1 MLGRHCLLFTTFFSD
16 RGWTNIYYKMSS
28 SASKHR
34 KEKPN
39 SSGSGRAAAPRKT
52 QQYGPSSQQ
61 ADVSRRRNASIGAD
75 FPLPS
80 ISTWYPLEDPPLNIN
95 SGAGPGSEQ
104 SDISLPSISTWH
116 PPKDPPLNIDAG
128 AKKQL
133 ATLKSNAGERFCP
146 ILPKTA
152 ESPQGNVL
160 PQTPSE
166 SAKQLNV
173 PGAVSQPEVTWQTP
187 LVAEDFPSDDARAL
201 LQELSKCSEELPKC
215 SHDLQTISKNS
226 MRVIVLSKKALKLR
240 TKSFRLCK
248 EQVERYKMLSKRCT
262 LLVKRSKQ
270 LDEQLDEQ
278 KKQLDEQKKQLDEQ
292 KKQLDEQKK
301 QLDEQNKHL
310 VERNTNL
317 RPENHALASE
327 GQFLA
332 QQTRTT
338 AREEPDHRSP
348 SKSRAL
354 TPETA
359 RSSSIDCD
367 AATDDIDDDIIVK
380 PRLVLNHRTTKLPLK
395 KVHCLHP
402 APSHNGIRGPR
413 RDGSA
418 LRPKSARIRK
428 IHVQDEQ
435 NDGKQTRKTR

>member
-1 MLGRHCLLFTTFFSD
+1 MRMPGRHCLLFTTFFSD
-16 RGWTNIYYKMSS
+16 RGWTNIYYEMLSPV
-28 SASKHR
+28 SKHR

-39 SSGSGRAAAPRKT
+39 LSGSGRAATPRKT

-61 ADVSRRRNASIGAD
+61 ADVAHRSNASIGAD

-80 ISTWYPLEDPPLNIN
+80 ISTWYPLEDSPLNIN

-160 PQTPSE
+160 PQTLSE

-187 LVAEDFPSDDARAL
+187 LVAENLRYLDVRTVVQD
-201 LQELSKCSEELPKC
+201 LSSYENLPDVYQPLAKLAKA
-215 SHDLQTISKNS
+215 SQH
-226 MRVIVLSKKALKLR
+226 VIVLAKEAGKFKDESLDLWKTQFDRNKL
-240 TKSFRLCK
+240 
-248 EQVERYKMLSKRCT
+248 ESKRLTT
-262 LLVKRSKQ
+262 LLERNNQ
-270 LDEQLDEQ
+270 LDEEY
-278 KKQLDEQKKQLDEQ
+278 KEKYKQLEE
-292 KKQLDEQKK
+292 EY
-301 QLDEQNKHL
+301 KHL
-310 VERNTNL
+310 IERNTNL
-317 RPENHALASE
+317 RLENHALASE
-327 GQFLA
+327 RQFLA

-338 AREEPDHRSP
+338 AREEPDHQKIVRSP

-380 PRLVLNHRTTKLPLK
+380 PRLVSNHRTTKLPLK
-395 KVHCLHP
+395 KVQKVDP
-402 APSHNGIRGPR
+402 APLHNGIRGPR
-413 RDGSA
+413 RDCSA